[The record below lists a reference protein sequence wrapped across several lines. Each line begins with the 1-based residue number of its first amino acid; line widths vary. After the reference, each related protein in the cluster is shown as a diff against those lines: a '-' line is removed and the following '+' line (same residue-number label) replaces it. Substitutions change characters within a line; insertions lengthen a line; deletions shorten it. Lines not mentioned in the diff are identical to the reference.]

1 MLDKNTIDLINR
13 LLEQGLD
20 VEIQMRKDTIIVI
33 LSEKKQ
39 VAFSYPV
46 KKHISFQYWRT

>member
-1 MLDKNTIDLINR
+1 MNMLDKNTIKLINK

-20 VEIQMRKDTIIVI
+20 VEIQMRKDTIVI

-46 KKHISFQYWRT
+46 KKG

>member
-1 MLDKNTIDLINR
+1 MLDKNTIKLINR

-20 VEIQMRKDTIIVI
+20 VEIQMRKDTIVI

-46 KKHISFQYWRT
+46 KKR

>member
-1 MLDKNTIDLINR
+1 MNMLDKNTIKLINK

-20 VEIQMRKDTIIVI
+20 VEIQMRKDTIVI

-46 KKHISFQYWRT
+46 KKR

>member
-1 MLDKNTIDLINR
+1 MNMLDKNTIKLINR

-20 VEIQMRKDTIIVI
+20 VEIQMRKDTIVI

-46 KKHISFQYWRT
+46 KKR

>member
-1 MLDKNTIDLINR
+1 MLDTKAVELINK
-13 LLEQGLD
+13 LLEKGFD
-20 VEIQMRKDTIIVI
+20 IEIQMRKDTIVI

-46 KKHISFQYWRT
+46 KKR

>member
-1 MLDKNTIDLINR
+1 MNMLDKNTIDLINR

-20 VEIQMRKDTIIVI
+20 VEIQMRKDTIVI

-46 KKHISFQYWRT
+46 KKR